1 MKINRIDTDMDI
13 VSYSIGAPFPEDRY
27 ISSNDC
33 VMPRITPHSFDVVI
47 TLKNLTIEERK
58 SIAYDSFNVSIFVF
72 KQIPYIIFDFGGY
85 KCNIAINIQKIRQV
99 PIEQWIKDVE
109 ETVVLYLLEE
119 CTGNIL
125 DIRFCKFP
133 LMTELKY
140 LLKLQSKITKES
152 IDSRLVEGES
162 MYSVH
167 DMLNYSIFFG
177 EVPAS
182 EKIIESQD
190 TEEEFLF

>member
-1 MKINRIDTDMDI
+1 MKINLIDTDMNI
-13 VSYSIGAPFPEDRY
+13 VSSCIGKPFPEERY

-33 VMPRITPHSFDVVI
+33 VMPRITPHSFDIVI
-47 TLKNLTIEERK
+47 TLKNISIEERRA
-58 SIAYDSFNVSIFVF
+58 IANDSFSVSIFVF
-72 KQIPYIIFDFGGY
+72 KQIPYIVFDFGVY

-99 PIEQWIKDVE
+99 PVEQWIKDEE
-109 ETVVLYLLEE
+109 ETVILYLLEE
-119 CTGNIL
+119 STGKIM

-140 LLKLQSKITKES
+140 LLNLQSKITKET
-152 IDSRLVEGES
+152 IDSRIAEGES

-177 EVPAS
+177 EVSAS
-182 EKIIESQD
+182 ENIFESQD
-190 TEEEFLF
+190 AEEEYLF